1 MKSEK
6 FIIHGGKPLHGSISV
21 LGAKN
26 AALPILV
33 GVLLTR
39 EECEIENIPLI
50 GDVLK
55 MLAILKS
62 IGVTYK
68 FIDKRKIRISA
79 ANLDLNT
86 IDYSLVGEIRS
97 SILLFGALSTRVA
110 HFTLPRPGGCVL
122 GARILDPHIDALSAV
137 GIDVK
142 RKGGLYHISRKNIA
156 KRTVV
161 LSEMSVTATEN
172 IILSSVVSDGVT
184 EIFGAACEHYVQD
197 VCHFLVSMG
206 AKISGIGTYYLTIQG
221 VKKLSGTRW
230 SIMPDPI
237 EAGTFIA
244 LASATKS
251 HVLITGVAIEFI
263 RLELLKFKE
272 ANVKFKIRNERLALS
287 SWNYKV
293 ADIEVFPSR
302 LVAVEKV
309 HNMPYPGFSSDLLP
323 IFAVL
328 ATQAKGVTLIHD
340 WMYEDRL
347 KYIAE
352 LQRMD
357 ANAFICDP
365 HRALITGPTPLIGT
379 TITSFDL
386 RAGAVLIIA
395 GLIASGTT
403 IIHGAY
409 QVDRGY
415 EEIEKRLKKI
425 GARIKRVHTEKV

>member
-6 FIIHGGKPLHGSISV
+6 FIIHGGKSLHGKIEV

-26 AALPILV
+26 ATLPILV
-33 GVLLTR
+33 GALLTHD
-39 EECEIENIPLI
+39 ECEIDNIPLI

-68 FIDKRKIRISA
+68 FVNKRKIVISS
-79 ANLDLNT
+79 ANLSIQN
-86 IDYSLVGEIRS
+86 IDFSLVGEIRS
-97 SILLFGALSTRVA
+97 SVLLFGALSTRVEN
-110 HFTLPRPGGCVL
+110 FVLPRPGGCAL
-122 GARILDPHIDALSAV
+122 GARILDPHINALSAV

-142 RKGGLYHISRKNIA
+142 RKKGLYHISKKKIL

-184 EIFGAACEHYVQD
+184 EIFGAASEHYVQD
-197 VCHFLVSMG
+197 VCHFLNSMG
-206 AKISGIGTYYLTIQG
+206 AKITGIGTYHVTIQG
-221 VKKLSGTRW
+221 VKKLSGTKW

-244 LASATKS
+244 LAAATKS
-251 HVLITGVAIEFI
+251 NIVITGVAYEFI

-272 ANVKFKIRNERLALS
+272 ANVKFKIRNERSSLS
-287 SWNYKV
+287 SWKYKI
-293 ADIEVFPSR
+293 ADIEILPSR

-340 WMYEDRL
+340 WMYEGRL
-347 KYIAE
+347 KYIDE

-379 TITSFDL
+379 NITSFDL

-395 GLIASGTT
+395 GLVASGIT

-415 EEIEKRLKKI
+415 ENIELRLKKI
-425 GARIKRVHTEKV
+425 GARIQRVNE